1 MVTWLGTAVVVF
13 GVLGWGGAFF
23 LLQQQTTMITM
34 IAMRAAAPPASKII
48 THTSMRGEKVA
59 AQELTRPYINY
70 SERWVGAGA
79 PPMRMMPMAAPPA
92 PGAGGGGGRGRL
104 PSHRS
109 QMPNQ
114 LTREHSSQMQS
125 GFMSQQLLASH
136 TLGWEAGHLVRAGAA
151 KRTRRSAESCMTRRD
166 ERGERDRAPAGRDAR
181 RRR

>member
-1 MVTWLGTAVVVF
+1 MVTWLGTAVVV

-48 THTSMRGEKVA
+48 RHDKHERREGSSAGAHT
-59 AQELTRPYINY
+59 PINY

-79 PPMRMMPMAAPPA
+79 PPMKMMPPMLAPPA

-114 LTREHSSQMQS
+114 LTRERSSQMQS

-166 ERGERDRAPAGRDAR
+166 ERGERDQAPAG
-181 RRR
+181 